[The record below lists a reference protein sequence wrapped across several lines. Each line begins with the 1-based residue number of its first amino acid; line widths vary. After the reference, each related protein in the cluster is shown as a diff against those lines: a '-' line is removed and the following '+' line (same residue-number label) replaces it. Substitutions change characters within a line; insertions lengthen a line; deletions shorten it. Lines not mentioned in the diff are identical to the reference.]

1 VTKGPPKLLFLVTED
16 WYFWSHRLPMAR
28 AARDAG
34 FEVAVATR
42 VAAHGERIRA
52 EGFTLL
58 AFPWRRGDKTPWRAL
73 RTIAEIRRLVRTVQ
87 PDLVHAV
94 SVMPVVYGGLALL
107 WTRRPA
113 LVASLTGMGH
123 ALESAR
129 FSARLL
135 RLPIRAVL
143 WALLR
148 RPHTAFIVQ
157 NQDHRRAL
165 LQLVPDASARVA
177 VIPGSGVDTRHFTP
191 LPDPV
196 ERPVTVAFVGRLLA
210 GKGVRELVA
219 ASRKLQSRGVPV
231 RLLIAGIPDPEGPH
245 SLDEREV
252 RGWLD
257 HSGIVWLGQVDDV
270 RQVWAQ
276 AHIAALPSHH
286 EGLPLSLLE
295 AAACGRPLIATDIPG
310 CRAIAKA
317 NVNALLVP
325 VGDVDALAD
334 AIERLARD
342 DALRERFGNA
352 SRALVDPELSADRIG
367 AATVALYRRLAGVS
381 C

>member
-1 VTKGPPKLLFLVTED
+1 VTASPPKLLFLVTED

-42 VAAHGERIRA
+42 VTAHGERIRS
-52 EGFTLL
+52 EGFALY
-58 AFPWRRGDKTPWRAL
+58 AFPWRRGDKTPWRAF
-73 RTIAEIRRLVRTVQ
+73 RTITEIRRLVRAVQ

-94 SVMPVVYGGLALL
+94 SVMPVIYGGLALL

-113 LVASLTGMGH
+113 FIASLTGMGH
-123 ALESAR
+123 ALESDQ
-129 FSARLL
+129 FGARLL
-135 RLPIRAVL
+135 RLPIRTVL
-143 WALLR
+143 WAMLR
-148 RPHTAFIVQ
+148 RAHTAFIVQ
-157 NQDHRRAL
+157 NQDHRRVLRQIAPGAAGS
-165 LQLVPDASARVA
+165 VV
-177 VIPGSGVDTRHFTP
+177 VIPGSGVDTRHFVP

-196 ERPVTVAFVGRLLA
+196 ERPVTTAFVGRLLV

-219 ASRKLQSRGVPV
+219 AHGKLRSRGVPV
-231 RLLIAGIPDPEGPH
+231 RLLIAGVPDPDGPA

-252 RGWLD
+252 LGWLD
-257 HSGIVWLGQVDDV
+257 HSGIVWLGQVEDV

-276 AHIAALPSHH
+276 AHVAVLPSHH

-310 CRAIAKA
+310 CREIAKA
-317 NVNALLVP
+317 NVNALLVR
-325 VGDVDALAD
+325 VGDVDALAA
-334 AIERLARD
+334 AIERLVRD
-342 DALRERFGNA
+342 DELRVQFGNA
-352 SRALVDPELSADRIG
+352 SRALVDPELSGDRIG
-367 AATVALYRRLAGVS
+367 AATVALYRRLMGSS